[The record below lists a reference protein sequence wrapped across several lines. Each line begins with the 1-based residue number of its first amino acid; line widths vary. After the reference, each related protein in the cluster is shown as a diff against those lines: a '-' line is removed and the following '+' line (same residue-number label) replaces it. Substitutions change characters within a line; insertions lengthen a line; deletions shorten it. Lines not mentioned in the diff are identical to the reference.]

1 MGEIRRLSEVSE
13 SARDAV
19 GARRAPFPG
28 RSRDQEFSALR
39 THISGEGAET
49 GRDGR
54 VERSGRV
61 FLARGDSYLD
71 AILSLNTAS

>member
-1 MGEIRRLSEVSE
+1 MRYAVLARFPRARATRWAHAARLFQADPET
-13 SARDAV
+13 R
-19 GARRAPFPG
+19 
-28 RSRDQEFSALR
+28 EFSALR